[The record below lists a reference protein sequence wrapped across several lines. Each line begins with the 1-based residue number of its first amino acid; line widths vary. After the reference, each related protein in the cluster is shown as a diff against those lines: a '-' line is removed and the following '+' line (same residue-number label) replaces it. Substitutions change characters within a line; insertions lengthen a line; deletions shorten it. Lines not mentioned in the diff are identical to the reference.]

1 MADYSFMKSGS
12 DMIRTNPVLDENIEQ
27 NIMSMLTLFTSNALI
42 NASEYSKICGRNGI
56 TKEDIKYGLIFEV
69 FEFIKNPNLLAD
81 LNEVEE
87 ELLKEDTDNDEDW
100 EDVDENDNIFPENKL
115 DEFSRI
121 DIHNV
126 KDKDKDFVTKYHNYY
141 DSWGDWEPTNQLET
155 ILKDAIDKH

>member
-1 MADYSFMKSGS
+1 MSDYSFMKSGS
-12 DMIRTNPVLDENIEQ
+12 NMVRTNPELDENTEQ

-42 NASEYSKICGRNGI
+42 NASEYIKICGRNGI

-69 FEFIKNPNLLAD
+69 FEFIKNPNLLDD

-100 EDVDENDNIFPENKL
+100 EDVDENDNIIPENKL

-121 DIHNV
+121 DINNV
-126 KDKDKDFVTKYHNYY
+126 EAKDKDFVIKYHNYY
-141 DSWGDWEPTNQLET
+141 DSWDDWVPSNQLET